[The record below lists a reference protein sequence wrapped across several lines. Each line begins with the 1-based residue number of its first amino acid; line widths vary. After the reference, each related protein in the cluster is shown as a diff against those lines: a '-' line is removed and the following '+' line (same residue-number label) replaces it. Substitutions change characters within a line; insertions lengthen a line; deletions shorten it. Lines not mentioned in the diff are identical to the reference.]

1 MRLPHLIN
9 YATNGR
15 ATNFRK
21 KDIAM
26 KLLAL
31 SLVSLGIIA
40 IPAAAQVSN
49 GTVPVPPTL
58 AGQNVN
64 GSNGAMDR
72 SNGFPTAGISTPEST
87 GASPGA
93 VPSGDGTTRSV
104 LPPPPSGIPTGPG
117 NASPPNP

>member
-1 MRLPHLIN
+1 
-9 YATNGR
+9 
-15 ATNFRK
+15 
-21 KDIAM
+21 M

-31 SLVSLGIIA
+31 SVVSLGIMA
-40 IPAAAQVSN
+40 IPAIAQVSN

-72 SNGFPTAGISTPEST
+72 SNGFPTAGVSTPEST

-93 VPSGDGTTRSV
+93 VPSGDGTARSV
-104 LPPPPSGIPTGPG
+104 LPPPPSGIPPGPTS
-117 NASPPNP
+117 APPSNP